1 MLHGRFLKQR
11 GGWSA
16 ECEAIGAFTQGV
28 TRKEAAAMLAEV
40 VELIVD
46 HKRFRATVTQLA
58 RNGDEVPVVV
68 AGSDPTLLA
77 AAVLKYQRERGT
89 RKHDAKRRIA

>member
-28 TRKEAAAMLAEV
+28 SRKDAAAALADV
-40 VELIVD
+40 VELRVGELRVD
-46 HKRFRATVTQLA
+46 TKRFRATVTQLA
-58 RNGDEVPVVV
+58 RAGDEVPVVV
-68 AGSDPTLLA
+68 AGNDPTSLA
-77 AAVLKYQRERGT
+77 AAV
-89 RKHDAKRRIA
+89 

>member
-28 TRKEAAAMLAEV
+28 SRKDAAAALADV
-40 VELIVD
+40 VELRVGG
-46 HKRFRATVTQLA
+46 FRATVTQLA
-58 RNGDEVPVVV
+58 RAGDEVPVVV
-68 AGSDPTLLA
+68 ARNDPTSLA
-77 AAVLKYQRERGT
+77 AAVLKYQREFGT
-89 RKHDAKRRIA
+89 RKRDSKRIA